1 MVDGYQRYETN
12 PWKSNC
18 YFPCLHFCM
27 DQLHVGFGAA
37 WCRYMAFNT
46 RFVFKIAKDK
56 PILMADYIY
65 NDNQIAGF
73 MEMSGIQQ
81 NQLYAPSLSTVLEL
95 LNEGH
100 PLLLSYKQNRRHD
113 KPWKLTQY
121 DFHHGVLIGFD
132 PAQQELYL
140 RDYWVDGNSEIC
152 AMTYEQVESALNDF
166 ARLLPESPGVLY
178 MTEAPSSGKTSL
190 MKQDTCQLLFKNIQE
205 MKQYRDYMLERLDG
219 EEWTDPSYISIL
231 FDFLFI
237 DLRAF
242 RRFDEMALEERGM
255 APTIQKAFANC
266 MEWLDAV
273 CNTYFKLKN
282 SNRLRDHQKFI
293 EILGSYI
300 EADEHLVEQL
310 FPANSSTEVRTC
322 L

>member
-1 MVDGYQRYETN
+1 MVKVT
-12 PWKSNC
+12 
-18 YFPCLHFCM
+18 
-27 DQLHVGFGAA
+27 
-37 WCRYMAFNT
+37 
-46 RFVFKIAKDK
+46 
-56 PILMADYIY
+56 ILA
-65 NDNQIAGF
+65 
-73 MEMSGIQQ
+73 SGIALGVYVPALLLRDNLVRHGIDAEVVLFESLYTNGKLEKVQQ
-81 NQLYAPSLSTVLEL
+81 NKWHFHNNVRLATRQ
-95 LNEGH
+95 
-100 PLLLSYKQNRRHD
+100 LLL
-113 KPWKLTQY
+113 
-121 DFHHGVLIGFD
+121 
-132 PAQQELYL
+132 
-140 RDYWVDGNSEIC
+140 
-152 AMTYEQVESALNDF
+152 
-166 ARLLPESPGVLY
+166 
-178 MTEAPSSGKTSL
+178 
-190 MKQDTCQLLFKNIQE
+190 KNIQE

-255 APTIQKAFANC
+255 TPTIQKAFANC